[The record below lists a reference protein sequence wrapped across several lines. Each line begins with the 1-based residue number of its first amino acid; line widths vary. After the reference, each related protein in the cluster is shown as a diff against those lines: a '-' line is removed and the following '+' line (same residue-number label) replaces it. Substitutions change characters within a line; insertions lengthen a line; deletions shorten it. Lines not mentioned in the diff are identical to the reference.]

1 MKRIYA
7 FVMVKS
13 WGNISLA
20 QDVTA
25 DTFFKAFERI
35 ASFECNDTG
44 SFSAWLYRIA
54 YTTFIDYIKTKPIES
69 LSENSLS
76 NAVSSDFVD
85 LFEKKE
91 QTLKIIAYLDTLW
104 SEKKDIFLLRIW
116 DQMSYQE
123 ISEILGKTPESCRQE
138 FSRTLKK
145 VIEKFENIC

>member
-1 MKRIYA
+1 M
-7 FVMVKS
+7 S
-13 WGNISLA
+13 

-25 DTFFKAFERI
+25 DTFFKAFENI
-35 ASFECNDTG
+35 ESFECNDTG

-54 YTTFIDYIKTKPIES
+54 YNTFIDHIKTKNVET
-69 LSENSLS
+69 LSEGSLA
-76 NAVSSDFVD
+76 NVVDLDVVD

-91 QTLKIIAYLDTLW
+91 QTSQIIAYLDTLG

-123 ISEILGKTPESCRQE
+123 ISDILGKTPESCRQE

-145 VIEKFENIC
+145 VIEKFNDRY